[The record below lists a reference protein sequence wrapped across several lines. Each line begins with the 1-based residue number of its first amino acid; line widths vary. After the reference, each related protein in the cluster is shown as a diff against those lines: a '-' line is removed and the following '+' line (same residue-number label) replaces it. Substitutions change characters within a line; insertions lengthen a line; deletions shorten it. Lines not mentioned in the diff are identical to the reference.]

1 MDPDFVERVAAQ
13 FYYDHRQ
20 LVDEGYHYADLRE
33 AETDESRITELN
45 AEIGRVAVE
54 KDVNLQRAEYHKEMF
69 LHVYIA
75 DAQYHME
82 ADIEAQQI
90 RKAA

>member
-20 LVDEGYHYADLRE
+20 LVDEGYRYADLRE
-33 AETDESRITELN
+33 TETDELRIAELN

-54 KDVNLQRAEYHKEMF
+54 KDVNLKRAEYHKDMF

-82 ADIEAQQI
+82 ADLEARSRQ
-90 RKAA
+90 KAA